1 MYQIRTYNSISVK
14 GLERL
19 PRDNYEVASE
29 LPNPDAFLIR
39 SQKLHDTDFPTSLKA
54 IARAGAG
61 VNNVPLERCSK
72 DGIVVFNAPGAN
84 ANAVKELVLAGML
97 LGARDIYQ
105 GMRFVEGLAPQEG
118 LDPLLEKEKKRFA
131 GSELRGKT
139 LGVVGL
145 GNIGSLVANMGQSL
159 GMEVCGY
166 DPAISVEAAWRLSSR
181 VQKMD
186 NLNSLFAKCDYI
198 SLHLPAIEATKGLIN
213 EALLSCAKPST
224 VLLNFARGE
233 IVNREDV
240 INALDQNR
248 LHRYISDFPANNTL
262 SHPQILQMPHIG
274 ASTAEAEDNC
284 AMMVADQL
292 IDFLENGNIRN
303 SVNFP
308 PIELARTTP
317 VRITITNK
325 NVPNVLGQVTAII
338 AEYDLNITDMLN
350 KSRDDLAY
358 NIIDLEAMPC
368 EESLQALNAIEEV
381 INLRVINN
389 GPRS

>member
-1 MYQIRTYNSISVK
+1 MYQIRTYNSISIK

-19 PRDNYEVASE
+19 PRDSYEVASE
-29 LPNPDAFLIR
+29 LPNPDAFLLR
-39 SQKLHDTDFPTSLKA
+39 SQKLHETEFPQSLKA

-61 VNNVPLERCSK
+61 VNNVPLERCS
-72 DGIVVFNAPGAN
+72 DNGIVVFNAPGAN

-105 GMRFVEGLAPQEG
+105 GMNFVGQLKPQDG

-145 GNIGSLVANMGQSL
+145 GNIGSLVANMGHAL
-159 GMEVCGY
+159 GMQVCGY
-166 DPAISVEAAWRLSSR
+166 DPAISVEAAWRLSSS

-198 SLHLPAIEATKGLIN
+198 SLHLPAIEATQGLIN
-213 EALLSCAKPST
+213 ETLLECVKPST

-233 IVNREDV
+233 IVNRQDV
-240 INALDQNR
+240 INALDENR
-248 LHRYISDFPANNTL
+248 LHRYISDFPANDTL
-262 SHPQILQMPHIG
+262 GHPKMLQMPHIG

-284 AMMVADQL
+284 AIMVADQL

-308 PIELARTTP
+308 QIELARSTP

-325 NVPNVLGQVTAII
+325 NVPRVLGQVTAII
-338 AEYDLNITDMLN
+338 ADYNLNIADMLN
-350 KSRDDLAY
+350 KSRENLAY
-358 NIIDLEAMPC
+358 NIIDLEEMPC
-368 EESLQALNAIEEV
+368 DKSIEALNAIEEV
-381 INLRVINN
+381 INLRVLN
-389 GPRS
+389 GG